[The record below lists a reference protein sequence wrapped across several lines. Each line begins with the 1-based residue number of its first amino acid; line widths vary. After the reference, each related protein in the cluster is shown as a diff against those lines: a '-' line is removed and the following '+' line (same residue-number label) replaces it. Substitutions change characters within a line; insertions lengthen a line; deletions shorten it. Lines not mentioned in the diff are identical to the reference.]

1 MIQVKNLTKSYEDVK
16 ALKGVSFEIPDGEIF
31 GMLGP
36 NGAGKSTTI
45 NILST
50 ILEPDSG
57 EVFLNGLELK
67 NNINTCKKIIGVVPQ
82 EISLYEDLSAIDNL
96 MFWGSLYKLG
106 KSELKEK
113 SNTVLQLLGLHERKN
128 DKIKTYSGGMK
139 RRINIATALLHS
151 PKILFMDEPT
161 VGIDSQSRNLI
172 FDVIEELNKGGTTII
187 YTTHYME
194 EAERLCN
201 RIAIID
207 MGKIIAQGTLQEL
220 KKISNAEEFI
230 SIKLDDNVNTDEEKL
245 KKIISS
251 KYSLNDK
258 ILNIYSE
265 DIRIE
270 LPQLITVLHNSGIEP
285 VQIEIQKANLEQI
298 FLKLVGKQLRD

>member
-1 MIQVKNLTKSYEDVK
+1 MIQVKNLTKSYGDIK
-16 ALKGVSFEIPDGEIF
+16 ALKGISFEISDGEIF

-50 ILEPDSG
+50 ILKPDSG

-96 MFWGSLYKLG
+96 MFWGSLYKIE
-106 KSELKEK
+106 KSELKER
-113 SNTVLQLLGLHERKN
+113 SNSVLKLLGLYERKN

-194 EAERLCN
+194 EAERLCK

-207 MGKIIAQGTLQEL
+207 TGKIIAQGTLQEL
-220 KKISNAEEFI
+220 KKISNTDEFI
-230 SIKLDDNVNTDEEKL
+230 SIKLDDKTNTDEEKL
-245 KKIISS
+245 KKILSS
-251 KYSLNDK
+251 KFRLNDK
-258 ILNIYSE
+258 VLNVYSE
-265 DIRIE
+265 DIRSE
-270 LPQLITVLHNSGIEP
+270 LPQLITTLHDSGIEP

>member
-67 NNINTCKKIIGVVPQ
+67 NNVNACKKIIGVVPQ

-96 MFWGSLYKLG
+96 MFWGSLYKLR

-113 SNTVLQLLGLHERKN
+113 SNTVLQLLGLYERKN

-172 FDVIEELNKGGTTII
+172 FDVIEQLNKDGTTII

-207 MGKIIAQGTLQEL
+207 TGKIIAQGTLPEL
-220 KKISNAEEFI
+220 KKISNTDEFI
-230 SIKLDDNVNTDEEKL
+230 SIKLDNNTNTDEEKL
-245 KKIISS
+245 KKILNS
-251 KYSLNDK
+251 KFSLNDK

-265 DIRIE
+265 DIRNE
-270 LPQLITVLHNSGIEP
+270 LPQLITTLHDSGIEP

>member
-1 MIQVKNLTKSYEDVK
+1 
-16 ALKGVSFEIPDGEIF
+16 
-31 GMLGP
+31 
-36 NGAGKSTTI
+36 
-45 NILST
+45 
-50 ILEPDSG
+50 
-57 EVFLNGLELK
+57 
-67 NNINTCKKIIGVVPQ
+67 
-82 EISLYEDLSAIDNL
+82 
-96 MFWGSLYKLG
+96 
-106 KSELKEK
+106 
-113 SNTVLQLLGLHERKN
+113 
-128 DKIKTYSGGMK
+128 
-139 RRINIATALLHS
+139 
-151 PKILFMDEPT
+151 MDEPT